1 MERAQYLARK
11 RLKVVQQ
18 LRSNPFVRA
27 DAYYQVASLALRE
40 RQLDQAEGH
49 LRRASYDVQRVDFEA
64 PPVARQRA
72 ETLYHRVVWALGVV
86 FLYNRETT
94 HAHMLYEQARYLWD
108 ELAFEEPVPLQLQSN
123 MALTYIAAG
132 DHSKA
137 DELLELILNAAG
149 ACDRDRVRA
158 LTNLGLSQR
167 LQGRYQEAQRSLQQA
182 WTLVSETGQGN
193 FHSISEELSRLALLV
208 GDTDEAAA

>member
-11 RLKVVQQ
+11 RLKVQQ

-86 FLYNRETT
+86 FLYTSRGLGAGSGLPIQPRDHTCP
-94 HAHMLYEQARYLWD
+94 HA
-108 ELAFEEPVPLQLQSN
+108 V
-123 MALTYIAAG
+123 
-132 DHSKA
+132 
-137 DELLELILNAAG
+137 
-149 ACDRDRVRA
+149 
-158 LTNLGLSQR
+158 
-167 LQGRYQEAQRSLQQA
+167 
-182 WTLVSETGQGN
+182 
-193 FHSISEELSRLALLV
+193 
-208 GDTDEAAA
+208 